1 MGSSSQ
7 LQQQQ
12 PKGERRRR
20 RATRFV
26 RKFVQNATTIT
37 TVWNCINLLYLLA
50 NSEYPNKH
58 IVETFVVR
66 KCRRRRKKKER
77 ISVFLLLL
85 LWLGNLLLPDVLF
98 MSKVQRERSKI
109 EIYCMSYI
117 PKFRR
122 NSLEKFFLTHIL
134 ISTES
139 RAWQTNMINKQV
151 QRYN

>member
-1 MGSSSQ
+1 MGRPSQ

-12 PKGERRRR
+12 PKGGRRRR
-20 RATRFV
+20 RTTRLV

-37 TVWNCINLLYLLA
+37 TVWNCINLLYLLE
-50 NSEYPNKH
+50 NSEYPNN
-58 IVETFVVR
+58 TRCWNF
-66 KCRRRRKKKER
+66 CCKEMPEEEEGKD
-77 ISVFLLLL
+77 ICFLLLL

-109 EIYCMSYI
+109 EIYCMSCI

-122 NSLEKFFLTHIL
+122 NRLEKFFLAYIL

-151 QRYN
+151 QR